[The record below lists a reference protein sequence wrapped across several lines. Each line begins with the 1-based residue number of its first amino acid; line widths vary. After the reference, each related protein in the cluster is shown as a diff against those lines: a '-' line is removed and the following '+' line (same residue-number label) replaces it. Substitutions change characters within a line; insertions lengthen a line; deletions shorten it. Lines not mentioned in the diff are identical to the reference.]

1 MILMMKTSIS
11 NNLILRLNN
20 INYEANT
27 FCEKLNID
35 DRLQQMEETEAFITV
50 KDHKDGFLIHYRLGL
65 LIHSNLI
72 LVK

>member
-20 INYEANT
+20 ISYEANT

-50 KDHKDGFLIHYRLGL
+50 KDHKDGFPHNYRLGL

>member
-50 KDHKDGFLIHYRLGL
+50 KDHKDGFLIHYHLGL